1 MERDRFFLRTK
12 RLKKFEL
19 NNKTIALNILFALYY
34 TEKIRLAYKSKH
46 NFKRE
51 NQVILLMIT
60 DGKKWHY
67 LGVKSLPALLRGI
80 TSNHDGS
87 FYCLNCSHSYSTEE
101 KLKKH
106 EKVCNDHDYCYVE
119 MADEDNKILKYN
131 HGETSMRV
139 PFIIYAELECLLEK
153 MHSCQNKL
161 EKSYTQKK
169 TPSGYSL
176 FTNCSFGVAKNK
188 VDCYRGK
195 DCMEKFCKDF
205 RELAMRVVKYEKKEM
220 VPLTDEEIKSYE
232 KQNVCYICKKRF
244 STDALDKKYYKVRD
258 HCHCTGKF
266 RGAAHGQLEC
276 LGGNTEKYITFPVPI
291 SKELDNRNK
300 ITYKLKFIDSSRF
313 TSTSLS
319 NLIDNLSGK
328 KECKGCKERRKVK
341 SAHNFIGPKNIKLN
355 YKCKE
360 CKKRWL
366 KPVNGLI
373 KKFPNIR

>member
-1 MERDRFFLRTK
+1 
-12 RLKKFEL
+12 
-19 NNKTIALNILFALYY
+19 
-34 TEKIRLAYKSKH
+34 
-46 NFKRE
+46 
-51 NQVILLMIT
+51 
-60 DGKKWHY
+60 
-67 LGVKSLPALLRGI
+67 
-80 TSNHDGS
+80 
-87 FYCLNCSHSYSTEE
+87 
-101 KLKKH
+101 
-106 EKVCNDHDYCYVE
+106 
-119 MADEDNKILKYN
+119 
-131 HGETSMRV
+131 
-139 PFIIYAELECLLEK
+139 
-153 MHSCQNKL
+153 
-161 EKSYTQKK
+161 
-169 TPSGYSL
+169 
-176 FTNCSFGVAKNK
+176 
-188 VDCYRGK
+188 
-195 DCMEKFCKDF
+195 
-205 RELAMRVVKYEKKEM
+205 MRVVNYEKKEM
-220 VPLTDEEIKSYE
+220 IPLTDEEIKSYE

-244 STDALDKKYYKVRD
+244 STDALNKKYYKVRD
-258 HCHCTGKF
+258 HCHYTGKF
-266 RGAAHGQLEC
+266 RRAAHGQLEC

>member
-1 MERDRFFLRTK
+1 
-12 RLKKFEL
+12 
-19 NNKTIALNILFALYY
+19 
-34 TEKIRLAYKSKH
+34 
-46 NFKRE
+46 
-51 NQVILLMIT
+51 MIT

-67 LGVKSLPALLRGI
+67 LGVKSLPTLLRGI
-80 TSNHDGS
+80 TSNHDGH
-87 FYCLNCSHSYSTEE
+87 FYCSNCSHSYSTEE

-106 EKVCNDHDYCYVE
+106 EKVCNDHDCCYVE

-139 PFIIYAELECLLEK
+139 PFIIYADLECLLEK

-176 FTNCSFGVAKNK
+176 FTNCSFGAAKNK

-195 DCMEKFCKDF
+195 DCMEKFCKDL
-205 RELAMRVVKYEKKEM
+205 RELSMRVVNYEKKEM
-220 VPLTDEEIKSYE
+220 IPLTNEEIKSYE

-244 STDALDKKYYKVRD
+244 STDALNKKYYKVRD
-258 HCHCTGKF
+258 HCHYTGKF
-266 RGAAHGQLEC
+266 RGAAHSICNLRCKTPKEIPTVFQNGSTYDYHFIINRLAKEFDGQLEC

-300 ITYKLKFIDSSRF
+300 ITYKLKFIDSFRF
-313 TSTSLS
+313 MSTPLS
-319 NLIDNLSGK
+319 SLIDNLSGK

-341 SAHNFIGPKNIKLN
+341 SVHNFIGPKNIRLN
-355 YKCKE
+355 YKCKR
-360 CKKRWL
+360 CKKRCL
-366 KPVNGLI
+366 KKMINPVNGLI
-373 KKFPNIR
+373 KEFPNIR